1 MKVRLVENAHL
12 WKRYSWTKSEFQGA
26 HCGIN
31 ALRSPPEIHS
41 VDDATINEYFLWH
54 GCQTRTVEEIA
65 KDGFD
70 ERNASLGGLYGTGN
84 YFASDACK
92 AMQYSRADGC
102 FVTKKQC
109 GKKFCECKDS
119 TEVGRSR
126 KEPPWRRDFSRA
138 SRSLLYCRVL
148 LGGKALYGMQ
158 RFAFEV
164 QQIDYSP
171 AAVRKVLKKKKAMQ
185 DARFGD
191 GSGFSVF
198 GGYTGE
204 ESDDDQPR
212 SRGKSVDF
220 IQAFQASELAA
231 KHSIQVKFEDIDR
244 IVTAGDRV
252 TLVLS
257 HHQ

>member
-1 MKVRLVENAHL
+1 M
-12 WKRYSWTKSEFQGA
+12 
-26 HCGIN
+26 
-31 ALRSPPEIHS
+31 ALR
-41 VDDATINEYFLWH
+41 
-54 GCQTRTVEEIA
+54 
-65 KDGFD
+65 
-70 ERNASLGGLYGTGN
+70 GTCRLLFCANCRLFGSTCPN
-84 YFASDACK
+84 LMKQSASD
-92 AMQYSRADGC
+92 S
-102 FVTKKQC
+102 
-109 GKKFCECKDS
+109 S
-119 TEVGRSR
+119 N
-126 KEPPWRRDFSRA
+126 
-138 SRSLLYCRVL
+138 LLLTSPNL
-148 LGGKALYGMQ
+148 LWVVKIL
-158 RFAFEV
+158 
-164 QQIDYSP
+164 
-171 AAVRKVLKKKKAMQ
+171 LKKKKAMQ

>member
-1 MKVRLVENAHL
+1 MPPKGRGAPKPAEFHIAYLQAGKKQWNAGE
-12 WKRYSWTKSEFQGA
+12 SG
-26 HCGIN
+26 
-31 ALRSPPEIHS
+31 PP
-41 VDDATINEYFLWH
+41 VTL
-54 GCQTRTVEEIA
+54 
-65 KDGFD
+65 DGGF
-70 ERNASLGGLYGTGN
+70 LGGV
-84 YFASDACK
+84 
-92 AMQYSRADGC
+92 SR
-102 FVTKKQC
+102 TQP
-109 GKKFCECKDS
+109 
-119 TEVGRSR
+119 R
-126 KEPPWRRDFSRA
+126 KEV
-138 SRSLLYCRVL
+138 RVV
-148 LGGKALYGMQ
+148 GKALYGMQ